1 MQTGVGRGIMSKV
14 LAVLCVVSSAAC
26 AETIW
31 QEDWADVED
40 WSLYEGPP
48 VEAWWKG
55 DAGNGLFGVSNA
67 NTWAHF
73 LASARATVDVKRLKD
88 YVLMMEVKEVS
99 KSMSYQVDLDAFD
112 ANGMYLRTITLY
124 PQDTD
129 VEMLYLPLKGAP
141 KADWKD
147 VVQVAPKLGVSTG
160 KGSQQ
165 MRVGVFKIEKLNE
178 QTAKP

>member
-1 MQTGVGRGIMSKV
+1 MA
-14 LAVLCVVSSAAC
+14 LAVLCVVSGAAC

-55 DAGNGLFGVSNA
+55 DAGSGVFAVSNA
-67 NTWAHF
+67 NIWAHF
-73 LASARATVDVKRLKD
+73 LASSRATVDVKRLKD
-88 YVLMMEVKEVS
+88 YVLMMEVKEIS

-112 ANGMYLRTITLY
+112 AAGKYLRTITLY
-124 PQDTD
+124 PQGTD
-129 VEMLYLPLKGAP
+129 AEMQYLPLKGAP

-147 VVQVAPKLGVSTG
+147 VAQVSLKLGVSTG
-160 KGSQQ
+160 KAGQQ
-165 MRVGVFKIEKLNE
+165 MRVGVFKIEELKAE
-178 QTAKP
+178 TAKP